1 MVEDSYVIYHN
12 KNFHFFSISK
22 YGWNRELLERVRSL
36 LSVNEGS
43 LFLVEEVTI
52 TSEVGLVSS
61 SLVGSTSGVLRSGII
76 RGGGHGGGMS
86 VGVGLHGKPAV
97 GANGCGG
104 GGGLGGRRPKG
115 AAEAAA
121 AAANIPG

>member
-22 YGWNRELLERVRSL
+22 YGWNRELLEVRVRSL
-36 LSVNEGS
+36 LSVIEGS

-61 SLVGSTSGVLRSGII
+61 SLVGSTSGVLLRSGII
-76 RGGGHGGGMS
+76 RGGGGQGGGMS

-104 GGGLGGRRPKG
+104 
-115 AAEAAA
+115 
-121 AAANIPG
+121 

>member
-1 MVEDSYVIYHN
+1 M
-12 KNFHFFSISK
+12 
-22 YGWNRELLERVRSL
+22 
-36 LSVNEGS
+36 
-43 LFLVEEVTI
+43 VEEVTI
-52 TSEVGLVSS
+52 TSEVGLISS
-61 SLVGSTSGVLRSGII
+61 SLVGSTSGDLLRSGII